1 MPGDGPEGVEAKMAY
16 DTSGA
21 DGFKATLPATFGGYL
36 LEALAKGVYKV
47 APPPEV
53 VNRKGVDG
61 I

>member
-1 MPGDGPEGVEAKMAY
+1 MAY